1 MEFLWVLYGVLL
13 ISAIVLVPRM
23 LRGRGV
29 RAVAAVDP
37 ARYGFVPREEIDIR
51 LPGPDEELTQALAVT
66 QRTQDWRA
74 VAALLK
80 GTPVEGELRWQ
91 RVQTLAGA
99 AAVELTQ
106 SPGTGGAWLRT
117 WRVEDAKDAGGAA
130 VHAAF
135 LVQRAR
141 REPAGSPDV
150 RMILEEART
159 VADEAALL
167 APGDPVPYIVALAA
181 DGDFAAA
188 WEKIT
193 SRAPHHMGAHLTA
206 LARLPEDAA
215 RDFAERAASS
225 APEGSLLPALPLFEV
240 FAHLPD
246 VILVRS
252 FYESEVVSRAIGGAL
267 YATEHAS
274 PPTRC
279 CPWCGTCWRR
289 SCCARSASRR
299 RSSSSA
305 PSTATRARP
314 RGPTTPTLPRRTPPT
329 GRRRSRGW
337 SGTPCGGAPVDA
349 APALP

>member
-23 LRGRGV
+23 LRGRGA

-51 LPGPDEELTQALAVT
+51 LPGPDDELTQALTVT

-74 VAALLK
+74 VASLLK
-80 GTPVEGELRWQ
+80 GTPAEGELRWQ

-99 AAVELTQ
+99 AAVELAQ

-181 DGDFAAA
+181 DGDFTAA
-188 WEKIT
+188 WEKIV

-252 FYESEVVSRAIGGAL
+252 LFESEVVSRAIGGAL

-274 PPTRC
+274 PSDSVLPVVRHLL
-279 CPWCGTCWRR
+279 
-289 SCCARSASRR
+289 AAFLL
-299 RSSSSA
+299 
-305 PSTATRARP
+305 RAERFP
-314 RGPTTPTLPRRTPPT
+314 EAVEQFR
-329 GRRRSRGW
+329 
-337 SGTPCGGAPVDA
+337 AVDGYAGA
-349 APALP
+349 APWAHDADPAASYTAHRAQALAGLERDSVRGRTR

>member
-23 LRGRGV
+23 LRGRGA

-51 LPGPDEELTQALAVT
+51 LPGPDDELTQALTVT

-80 GTPVEGELRWQ
+80 GTPAEGELRWQ

-99 AAVELTQ
+99 AAVELAQ

-188 WEKIT
+188 WEKIV

-252 FYESEVVSRAIGGAL
+252 LFESEVVSRAIGGAL

-274 PPTRC
+274 SDAVLPVVRHLL
-279 CPWCGTCWRR
+279 
-289 SCCARSASRR
+289 AAFLL
-299 RSSSSA
+299 
-305 PSTATRARP
+305 RAERFP
-314 RGPTTPTLPRRTPPT
+314 EAVEQFR
-329 GRRRSRGW
+329 
-337 SGTPCGGAPVDA
+337 AVDGYAGA
-349 APALP
+349 APWAHDADPAASYTAHRAQALAGLERDSVRGRTR